1 MQCLPLWLAP
11 NLITITGLF
20 VNIMTSLVLVYYNPD
35 GKEEVQLDY
44 MIYCNFESTFIIIED
59 HLNFRGRYGIAK

>member
-1 MQCLPLWLAP
+1 
-11 NLITITGLF
+11 
-20 VNIMTSLVLVYYNPD
+20 MTSLVLVYYNPD